1 MSHAGPGL
9 CLHMRFCCREGR
21 EDAAAVSAAVSV
33 SRVREDSVCSRAC
46 SCSVRGEVVPGEE
59 SARRTFR
66 SPCPV
71 EAKGG

>member
-1 MSHAGPGL
+1 MRLL
-9 CLHMRFCCREGR
+9 CRRQL
-21 EDAAAVSAAVSV
+21 VSV
-33 SRVREDSVCSRAC
+33 SRVREHSVCSRDC
-46 SCSVRGEVVPGEE
+46 SRSVRGQVVPGEE